1 MVTIGDVAR
10 EAGVSRSTV
19 SSVLTGR
26 KAVTPK
32 TKVKVEAAI
41 KKLSFSVNSGAR
53 ALATSRTMTFGV
65 VVRFH
70 EAEFSP
76 ALATYLVALSDAA
89 RESGYSVLLLTE
101 PDGTDAVRRAIAGR
115 QVDGFILLS
124 VVEDDPRLEPIAEA
138 GYPAVLVGMPHD
150 TKGIDAV
157 DLDFAAAA
165 RILVDHLA
173 DKGHRRATFVR
184 WPDEIYAAG
193 STYAL
198 RFERAA
204 LQRAGERG
212 VELGTIAGSV
222 APEEARATLGRELSR
237 PGSPRALLV
246 HNDAAAAM
254 LPFALHDLGLTVPE
268 LCSVV
273 SLHSAELAR
282 LYALPFTSVESEP
295 VGVAQTAV
303 EMLVRRIASLSEHAR
318 SVLIAPHLVERDSVS
333 AAHS

>member
-1 MVTIGDVAR
+1 VVTIGDVAR

-26 KAVTPK
+26 KPVTPP
-32 TKVKVEAAI
+32 TRVKVEAAI

-53 ALATSRTMTFGV
+53 ALATSRTMTVGV

-101 PDGTDAVRRAIAGR
+101 PDGTAAVRRAIAGR
-115 QVDGFILLS
+115 QVDGLILLN
-124 VVEDDPRLEPIAEA
+124 VVENDPRLEPISES
-138 GYPAVLVGMPHD
+138 GYPAVLVGMPQD
-150 TKGIDAV
+150 TKGVDAV

-173 DKGHRRATFVR
+173 EHGHREASFVR
-184 WPDEIYAAG
+184 WPEEIYRAG
-193 STYAL
+193 STYAI

-204 LQRAGERG
+204 GQRAGELG
-212 VELGTIAGSV
+212 MELVPLTGSV
-222 APEEARATLGRELSR
+222 APEEARATLRRHLST
-237 PGSPRALLV
+237 PQSPRALLV

-254 LPFALHDLGLTVPE
+254 LPFALHDLGLDVPQD
-268 LCSVV
+268 CSVV

-295 VGVAQTAV
+295 MGVAKTAV
-303 EMLVRRIASLSEHAR
+303 ELLVGRIASPLDPAR
-318 SVLIAPHLVERDSVS
+318 SVLIAPHLVERGSVTS
-333 AAHS
+333 NS

>member
-26 KAVTPK
+26 KPVTPP
-32 TKVKVEAAI
+32 TRVRVEAAI

-101 PDGTDAVRRAIAGR
+101 PDGTAAIRRAIDGR

-124 VVEDDPRLEPIAEA
+124 VVENDPRLEPISES
-138 GYPAVLVGMPHD
+138 GYPAVLVGMPED

-165 RILVDHLA
+165 RILVDHLG
-173 DKGHRRATFVR
+173 DHGHREASFVR
-184 WPDEIYAAG
+184 WPAAIYESG
-193 STYAL
+193 STYAV

-204 LQRAGERG
+204 IQQAR
-212 VELGTIAGSV
+212 ELGMELVPLTGSV
-222 APEEARATLGRELSR
+222 APEEARATLRRHLGGLD
-237 PGSPRALLV
+237 GPRALLV

-254 LPFALHDLGLTVPE
+254 LPFALHDLGFHVPE
-268 LCSVV
+268 HCSVV

-282 LYALPFTSVESEP
+282 LYALPFTSVESAP
-295 VGVAQTAV
+295 QGVAKTAV
-303 EMLVRRIASLSEHAR
+303 ELLVGRIASPSDPAR
-318 SVLIAPHLVERDSVS
+318 SVLLAPHLVERGSVNVLR
-333 AAHS
+333 